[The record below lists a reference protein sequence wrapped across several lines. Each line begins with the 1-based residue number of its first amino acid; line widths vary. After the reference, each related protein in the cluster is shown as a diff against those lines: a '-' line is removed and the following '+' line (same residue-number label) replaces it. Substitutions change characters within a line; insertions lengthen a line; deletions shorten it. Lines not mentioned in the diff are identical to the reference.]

1 MKIRKLLVAN
11 RGEISL
17 RIIRSV
23 KEMGIQTVAVFSEA
37 DRESPHVLAA
47 DQAVCI
53 GAAQASASYLCMDKI
68 IQVAKD
74 LQVDAIHPGYG
85 FLSENAE
92 FAEKVTA
99 AGITFV
105 GPSAESIAIM
115 GSKLQ
120 AKKAVSAYG
129 IPLVPGTDKPIEEVA
144 HAKEIAAHIG
154 YPILI
159 KASAGGG
166 GKGMRIVRNAQEFDD
181 QMARATSEA
190 RSAFG
195 DPAVFIE
202 KYIESPKHIEIQLLG
217 DQHGNMVYLFE
228 RECSIQR
235 RHQKVIEEAPS
246 PILTPQIRTK
256 MGDAAIL
263 VGKSCN
269 YYGAGTVEF
278 LVDKNLDFYFLEMN
292 TRLQV
297 EHPVTEC
304 ITGLDLVKE
313 QVKIAEGD
321 LLSVT
326 QEELHINGHA
336 IEARIYAEDPENQ
349 FLPDTGTLVTY
360 APPKGPGIRVDDG
373 FEEGMQIPIYY
384 DPMIAKLTVHAQTR
398 ELAIAKMQQALTE
411 FKITGIKTTIPF
423 CQFVMDHPEFRS
435 GAFTTKFVET
445 HFDPAELQPKFSEE
459 EMQLMAAFAVYW
471 KELSEN
477 TPSTAPNS
485 PIQNKPH
492 SRWKS
497 RKTK

>member
-1 MKIRKLLVAN
+1 
-11 RGEISL
+11 
-17 RIIRSV
+17 
-23 KEMGIQTVAVFSEA
+23 MGIQTVAVFSEA
-37 DRESPHVLAA
+37 DRASPHVLAA
-47 DQAVCI
+47 DEAICV
-53 GAAQASASYLCMDKI
+53 GPAPAAESYLSIDKI
-68 IQVAKD
+68 IQAAKE
-74 LQVDAIHPGYG
+74 LQADAIHPGYG
-85 FLSENAE
+85 FLSENAA
-92 FAEKVTA
+92 FAAKVEA

-105 GPSAESIAIM
+105 GPSPHSISVM

-120 AKKAVSAYG
+120 AKKAVSTYG
-129 IPLVPGTDKPIEEVA
+129 IPLVPGTDEPIERVDL
-144 HAKEIAAHIG
+144 AKEIAAEIG

-166 GKGMRIVRNAQEFDD
+166 GKGMRIVQNELEFDA
-181 QMARATSEA
+181 QMERATSEA

-246 PILTPQIRTK
+246 PVLTPEVRKK
-256 MGDAAIL
+256 MGEAAIL

-304 ITGLDLVKE
+304 IIGLDLVKE
-313 QVKIAEGD
+313 QIKIAEGSPLSFSQTD
-321 LLSVT
+321 L
-326 QEELHINGHA
+326 QIHGHA

-349 FLPDTGTLVTY
+349 FLPDTGTLITY
-360 APPKGPGIRVDDG
+360 SPPKGPGIRVDDG
-373 FEEGMQIPIYY
+373 FEEGMPIPIHY
-384 DPMIAKLTVHAQTR
+384 DPMIAKLTVHAETR
-398 ELAIAKMQQALTE
+398 KLAIAKMQQALAN
-411 FKITGIKTTIPF
+411 FNVSGIKTTIPF
-423 CQFVMDHPEFRS
+423 CQFVLNHPQFTT
-435 GAFTTKFVET
+435 GAFTTKFVEN
-445 HFDPAELQPKFSEE
+445 HFEPSSLQPEFSQE
-459 EMQLMAAFAVYW
+459 EMQVMAGFAVFW
-471 KELSEN
+471 KEDAGTPSSYKPSQPIEN
-477 TPSTAPNS
+477 TSL
-485 PIQNKPH
+485 
-492 SRWKS
+492 SRWKT

>member
-1 MKIRKLLVAN
+1 MKIKKLLIAN

-17 RIIRSV
+17 RIIKSV

-37 DRESPHVLAA
+37 DRNSPHVLAA
-47 DQAVCI
+47 DEAICI
-53 GAAQASASYLCMDKI
+53 GPAPASESYLRMDKI
-68 IQVAKD
+68 IQAAKD
-74 LQVDAIHPGYG
+74 LQADAIHPGYG

-92 FAEKVTA
+92 FAEKVVA

-105 GPSAESIAIM
+105 GPSSDSIALM
-115 GSKLQ
+115 GSKLE
-120 AKKAVSAYG
+120 AKKAVSAYD
-129 IPLVPGTDKPIEEVA
+129 IPLVPGTDEPIQRVEL
-144 HAKEIAAHIG
+144 AKHIAAEIG

-166 GKGMRIVRNAQEFDD
+166 GKGMRIVQDEQEFDA
-181 QMARATSEA
+181 QMERATSEA
-190 RSAFG
+190 QSAFG

-246 PILTPQIRTK
+246 PVLTPEIRKK
-256 MGDAAIL
+256 MGEAAIL
-263 VGKSCN
+263 VGKSCG

-313 QVKIAEGD
+313 QIKIAEGAR
-321 LLSVT
+321 LSIS
-326 QEELHINGHA
+326 QENLQIHGHA

-349 FLPDTGTLVTY
+349 FLPDTGTLITY
-360 APPKGPGIRVDDG
+360 TPPKGPGIRVDDG
-373 FEEGMQIPIYY
+373 FEEGMPIPIHY
-384 DPMIAKLTVHAQTR
+384 DPMIAKLTVHAETR
-398 ELAIAKMQQALTE
+398 ELAIEKMKQALVD
-411 FKITGIKTTIPF
+411 FKISGIKTTIPF
-423 CQFVMDHPEFRS
+423 CHYVMTHPQFTS
-435 GAFTTKFVET
+435 GAFTTKFVENY
-445 HFDPAELQPKFSEE
+445 FEPSKLQPVLSSEE
-459 EMQLMAAFAVYW
+459 MLVMAAFAVYW
-471 KELSEN
+471 KEEQGYTSSHQLSQPFEN
-477 TPSTAPNS
+477 ASKS
-485 PIQNKPH
+485 
-492 SRWKS
+492 SWKT
-497 RKTK
+497 RKIR